1 MADVKR
7 RQYDTS
13 RRQERARANYRA
25 MLDAA
30 IELLV
35 ERGYAETTLA
45 LVAQG
50 AGVAAPTVYKAFGNK
65 PALVKA
71 AFDYAVA
78 GDDDSVP
85 IYERE
90 RAKRILAEPDPVRK
104 LDIYTEGLLGTL
116 TRSAKLQLV
125 ARAAAETD
133 PQMKDLWEQITS
145 TRHVGMGLIATN
157 LSKGGHLRRGV
168 SKKEAQD
175 VLWAYTSPELYQL
188 MVLIRG
194 WSGPRYRR
202 WIFRALVDALLA
214 EPSFPYL
221 QGDRAVSKPVV

>member
-7 RQYDTS
+7 RQYDAS
-13 RRQERARANYRA
+13 RRQERARANRRA

-45 LVAQG
+45 LVAQR

-78 GDDDSVP
+78 GDDDATP

-90 RAKRILAEPDPVRK
+90 RAKQILAEPSPVRK
-104 LDIYTEGLLGTL
+104 LEIYTEGLLGTL
-116 TRSAKLQLV
+116 TRSARLQLV
-125 ARAAAETD
+125 VRTAAEID
-133 PQMKDLWEQITS
+133 RQLKGIWEHMTLG
-145 TRHVGMGLIATN
+145 RLVGMGIIATN
-157 LSKGGHLRRGV
+157 LSEGGHLRRGI
-168 SKKEAQD
+168 SRDEARD
-175 VLWAYTSPELYQL
+175 VLWAFTSPELYQL

-194 WSGPRYRR
+194 WSGSRYRD
-202 WIFRALVDALLA
+202 WVLRALVDALLA
-214 EPSFPYL
+214 ER
-221 QGDRAVSKPVV
+221 G